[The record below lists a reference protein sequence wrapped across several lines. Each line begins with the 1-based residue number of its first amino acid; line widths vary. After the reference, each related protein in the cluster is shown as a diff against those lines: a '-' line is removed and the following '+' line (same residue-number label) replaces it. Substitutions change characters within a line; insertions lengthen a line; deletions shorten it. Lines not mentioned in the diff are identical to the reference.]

1 MIMIRISVAAFMGLL
16 AFAAVMPARSATL
29 EPLHPVLKSA
39 AVVTSGVVRVGDLVE
54 HAGIIA
60 NIPIF
65 RSPDLGATGTVSA
78 EAVAEA
84 VREHALVG
92 LDTAG
97 LTEVSVT
104 RASRAIEPAEI
115 DELVTHALATRYT
128 LGADQDIAL
137 HVDRELRTIHVDPGA
152 KGEPRVGHI
161 DYNAVTGRFAAS
173 IEIPISAGSRTTLR
187 VTGRATVTA
196 ETLAVAHP
204 VARGEVLKQSDVIVE
219 RRDRREVRGDIL
231 KDPEQAVGL
240 AARNAL
246 EPGRPL
252 RVSDLMKPQVV
263 QRNEMVTL
271 VYRVPGIM
279 LTVRGKATEN
289 GAEGDLIS
297 VLNEQSK
304 RTVQGIVSGPGRVI
318 VAGTSARLAANIA
331 TTLSLADGR

>member
-1 MIMIRISVAAFMGLL
+1 MIRICIAAFTTLFALVAAT
-16 AFAAVMPARSATL
+16 AAQSATL
-29 EPLHPVLKSA
+29 EPLHPVLKPA
-39 AVVTSGVVRVGDLVE
+39 AIVTSGVVRVGDLVE

-78 EAVAEA
+78 DAVAEA
-84 VREHALVG
+84 VRQHALVG

-104 RASRAIEPAEI
+104 RASRTIAPAEI
-115 DELVTHALATRYT
+115 GDLITHALATRYT

-137 HVDRELRTIHVDPGA
+137 QFDRELRTLYIDPSA
-152 KGEPRVGHI
+152 KAEPRVGHI

-173 IEIPISAGSRTTLR
+173 VEIPVNATGRGTIR
-187 VTGRATVTA
+187 VTGRATVTT

-204 VARGEVLKQSDVIVE
+204 IARGELLKQSDVIVE

-231 KDPEQAVGL
+231 KDPDQAVGL

-246 EPGRPL
+246 DPGRPL
-252 RVSDLMKPQVV
+252 RAGDLMKPQMV

-279 LTVRGKATEN
+279 LTVRGKAAEN

-304 RTVQGIVSGPGRVI
+304 RTVQGIVTGPGHVV
-318 VAGTSARLAANIA
+318 VASSNARLAANIA
-331 TTLSLADGR
+331 TTSSLADGR